1 MYQYHVILIIIT
13 SIITSVITVIKFKV
27 IKKCFTHPQ
36 VITSV
41 TMERVSTSRHDD
53 DGDNVDGYYADV
65 YLYLIVNVCFQ

>member
-13 SIITSVITVIKFKV
+13 SIITSVIIVIKFKV
-27 IKKCFTHPQ
+27 IDKCFTHPQ

-53 DGDNVDGYYADV
+53 DGVNVDGYYADV
-65 YLYLIVNVCFQ
+65 YLYLIVNVCSQ